1 MKILHLVC
9 SCMAKIKA
17 NYVHRKELAKPT
29 QEDELKVCFGAVRR
43 KLDFSKR
50 KTAKILLLN
59 VKLSS
64 VLAMV
69 AVKFNFHTV
78 NQAVRKLLHNT

>member
-1 MKILHLVC
+1 
-9 SCMAKIKA
+9 MAKIKA

-29 QEDELKVCFGAVRR
+29 QEDELKVCFGAVRS

-64 VLAMV
+64 VLGSGEIQLPSGKPSCEETFA
-69 AVKFNFHTV
+69 
-78 NQAVRKLLHNT
+78 

>member
-1 MKILHLVC
+1 
-9 SCMAKIKA
+9 MAKIKA

-29 QEDELKVCFGAVRR
+29 QEDELKVCSGAVRR

-64 VLAMV
+64 VLGSGEIQLPNGKPSCEETFA
-69 AVKFNFHTV
+69 
-78 NQAVRKLLHNT
+78 

>member
-29 QEDELKVCFGAVRR
+29 QEDELKVRFGAVRH

-64 VLAMV
+64 VLGSDEIQLPNGTPSCEATL
-69 AVKFNFHTV
+69 A
-78 NQAVRKLLHNT
+78 

>member
-9 SCMAKIKA
+9 SCMTKIKA

-29 QEDELKVCFGAVRR
+29 QEDELKVCFGAVRL

-64 VLAMV
+64 VLGSGEIQLPNGKPSCEETLA
-69 AVKFNFHTV
+69 
-78 NQAVRKLLHNT
+78 